1 MKSDLQIVSNRK
13 RKHRFMLNLSN
24 DLYDWVRELAFQQK
38 TSMSCQINSVIREA
52 QEKRKDK

>member
-13 RKHRFMLNLSN
+13 RKHRFMLNLNN

-52 QEKRKDK
+52 KEKRKDK